1 MGCNLCIAA
10 CPVGAIS
17 NVRDFDFFA
26 CLGHNYREFP
36 FGAPDWVDA
45 IAAGDASAYNAK
57 FRQGETS
64 SMLQSLAFE
73 PTYKSAYCMAVCPA
87 GEDVIGTYLADKTQY
102 RDQVLMPLRRHPE
115 PVYVQSGTHA
125 EQAASRNPAKQV
137 RYLDFRPDVST
148 VANFALGLRHM
159 FVPARILPDR
169 LRIAFRFPDGTLLA
183 TIENGR
189 LATGPG
195 DGLPV
200 DATVTCSTSDYI
212 RILHRPVA
220 GRPAYAAPAS
230 YTVDGDSSALRHLL
244 DCLQ

>member
-1 MGCNLCIAA
+1 
-10 CPVGAIS
+10 
-17 NVRDFDFFA
+17 
-26 CLGHNYREFP
+26 
-36 FGAPDWVDA
+36 
-45 IAAGDASAYNAK
+45 
-57 FRQGETS
+57 
-64 SMLQSLAFE
+64 
-73 PTYKSAYCMAVCPA
+73 
-87 GEDVIGTYLADKTQY
+87 
-102 RDQVLMPLRRHPE
+102 
-115 PVYVQSGTHA
+115 
-125 EQAASRNPAKQV
+125 V